1 MKFLRAISRVVIGVT
16 FLLSGFVKIID
27 PVGIGLIIE
36 EYMKATGLGSGHFL
50 SQTFGVALSGTE
62 MLLGISL
69 LVGIR
74 MKLACRASLLFISLF
89 TILTLFLAIFNPV
102 SDCGCFGEAIK
113 LTNWQTFYKNIV
125 FLFFAVLLYFQK
137 DNFIPVAPSRWE
149 WGFAVTYAILIV
161 SLSLYSYRH
170 LPMIDFME
178 FKVGTDIK
186 GRLDF
191 ILESDSPVFETTLIY
206 SKDGKRYEFS
216 IENLPDSTYTFED
229 SKTKR
234 VSKGSRHMDF
244 AVSDMRG
251 NYITDSLL
259 SVKGALFMATV
270 PFIDELG
277 KRAIQRINRLYDTL
291 NLRGVDM
298 IVLTGSG
305 VNTFDSLSVSNE
317 LLPKIYNTDFKT
329 LLTMN
334 RSNGGVVYLYDATV
348 VSKWSSIDTPL
359 ENIDEILSQDAELLS
374 AKARIREH
382 LSAEITAFMLLV
394 IISMMRFM
402 CRILYIHKPI
412 CKGSQQDERSSIA
425 PDSVIHDI

>member
-1 MKFLRAISRVVIGVT
+1 MKFLRAISRIVIGVT

-27 PVGIGLIIE
+27 PVGVGLIIE
-36 EYMKATGLGSGHFL
+36 EYMKAAGLGSWHFL

-62 MLLGISL
+62 MLIGISL

-74 MKLACRASLLFISLF
+74 MKIACRVSLIFISVF

-102 SDCGCFGEAIK
+102 TDCGCFGEAIK

-125 FLFFAVLLYFQK
+125 FLFFAILLYLQK
-137 DNFIPVAPSRWE
+137 DKFIPVAPARWE

-161 SLSLYSYRH
+161 SLSLYSYKH
-170 LPMIDFME
+170 LPMVDFME

-191 ILESDSPVFETTLIY
+191 ISDSDSPVFETTLIY
-206 SKDGKRYEFS
+206 SKDGKKYEFS
-216 IENLPDSTYTFED
+216 IENLPDSTYKFED
-229 SKTKR
+229 SRTKTI
-234 VSKGSRHMDF
+234 SKGSAHMDF
-244 AVSDMRG
+244 AVSDLSG
-251 NYITDSLL
+251 NYVTDSLL
-259 SVKGALFMATV
+259 SVKGALFIATV
-270 PFIDELG
+270 PFIDEMG
-277 KRAIQRINRLYDTL
+277 RRAIKRINRLYDTL
-291 NLRGVDM
+291 RVREVEM
-298 IVLTGSG
+298 IVLVGSG
-305 VNTFDSLSVSNE
+305 LSANDSLSVISE
-317 LLPKIYNTDFKT
+317 LKPKMFNTDFKT

-348 VSKWSSIDTPL
+348 ISKWSSIDIPF
-359 ENIDEILSQDAELLS
+359 EDIGDILNEDAELLS

-382 LSAEITAFMLLV
+382 LSAEITAFILLI

-402 CRILYIHKPI
+402 CRIIYIHKPLT
-412 CKGSQQDERSSIA
+412 KGCEEGERSTIA